1 MRTLVLACLLF
12 AGFAQASPLV
22 HVRSTRSD
30 GAVSHGSGVA
40 LGDDLV
46 LTARHVLACGVH
58 DGVEVDGERYTAR
71 VVASSPGDDLAL
83 LRVRGLK
90 RPALKL
96 GPAPDAPVKVL
107 GIRSTLD
114 SAPLRWA
121 DGVSVAMEAVRL
133 PGDSGGPVLDA
144 DGRLVGVVTDA
155 ARGGLGEGFALATGV
170 GAITRFL
177 DERPRG
183 ACRAADRRQVAWLA
197 AIRDLHRA
205 GEAERAVRLGRRP
218 VGDLVLRRAAD
229 SRLARALV
237 TLGRTDEALDV
248 LDAALARE
256 PEDLRRGFERAR
268 VELLAGR
275 VDAEAI
281 SALAE
286 HPEAGLLLRLASE
299 RLTEAGQ
306 PARAVELADWLVDLH
321 GERPH
326 LLAARCHA
334 RRRFGDL
341 AGALADCT
349 AARTPGGPLA
359 ALLEGAALA
368 LDLQD
373 PVGARALLDEASTR
387 AASPTLSLLRALAE
401 LAADGDPEVAVAWA
415 DDALAAEPSGAGW
428 YLRAV
433 ALAVAG
439 ELDPARE
446 AAETARTLE
455 PRDPRPRALARALE
469 AGVPVVGVDGTG
481 ALRLGPV
488 VGD

>member
-1 MRTLVLACLLF
+1 MRALVLACLLL

-40 LGDDLV
+40 LGGDLV

-58 DGVEVDGERYTAR
+58 DGIEVDGERYTAR

-83 LRVRGLK
+83 LRVRGLG
-90 RPALKL
+90 RPSLEL
-96 GPAPDAPVKVL
+96 GPPPKTPVRVL

-170 GAITRFL
+170 GAIERFL
-177 DERPRG
+177 AERPRG

-197 AIRDLHRA
+197 AIRDLHRT

-256 PEDLRRGFERAR
+256 PDDLRRRFERAR
-268 VELLAGR
+268 VALLAGR
-275 VDAEAI
+275 VDAESI

-349 AARTPGGPLA
+349 AARAPGGPLA

-373 PVGARALLDEASTR
+373 PAGARALLDEAATR
-387 AASPTLSLLRALAE
+387 AASPTLSLLRSLAE
-401 LAADGDPEVAVAWA
+401 LAADGDPAAAVAWA
-415 DDALAAEPSGAGW
+415 DEALADEPSGAGW

-439 ELDPARE
+439 EVGAARE

-455 PRDPRPRALARALE
+455 PRDPRPRALTRALE